1 MCPRKPYVT
10 SVAALVFLVS
20 GLCGPVAAA
29 EGEVDKPAREI
40 VAAFEYP
47 RMEMDVT
54 ESLSLDLIIKN
65 NGRKDETV
73 LLEITQS
80 PSECISTIEQYGDV
94 IGGVFVASGE
104 KKTLKLSARRKVEKA
119 DEEAPDDKN
128 MLPPGEYK
136 FEVTA
141 TTEDG
146 QLTQTAMDTVTLRSA
161 REDEEERDPIT
172 ITCSYPN
179 LRGSNDSDFK
189 FSIDIHNNTDAE
201 DMASLR
207 AEAPRGWEVAFKP
220 SYESKYIGS
229 VKIDANLSK
238 SVDVEVTPP
247 PRAEIGKYPIAVFSK
262 LSKDDTEAKRELT
275 VELTGTYRVQ
285 CRTLNDLLSLTAHG
299 GEEASI
305 SMYVINRGTAPQTNV
320 SFSSFKPENWEVKFE
335 PEKID
340 SIEPGGMQQVEI
352 TVVPDANALV
362 GDYSVAVNAN
372 GEKAEDDLELR
383 VTVRASTTWAWVGVG
398 IIVVVIVGLT
408 AMFKLLGRR

>member
-1 MCPRKPYVT
+1 MDPMRPYGT
-10 SVAALVFLVS
+10 SVAALMVLVS
-20 GLCGPVAAA
+20 GLGGPVAAA
-29 EGEVDKPAREI
+29 EDASGRPAREI

-47 RMEMDVT
+47 RMETDVT
-54 ESLSLDLIIKN
+54 DSLSLDLIIKN
-65 NGRKDETV
+65 NGGKDETI
-73 LLEITQS
+73 LLEITES
-80 PSECISTIEQYGDV
+80 PPECISTIEQYGDV

-104 KKTLKLSARRKVEKA
+104 KKTLKLSAKRKA
-119 DEEAPDDKN
+119 DKAPEKEPDEKD
-128 MLPPGEYK
+128 MLPPGQYK

-146 QLTQTAMDTVTLRSA
+146 QVAQTARATVTI
-161 REDEEERDPIT
+161 REMEEAEEERDPIT

-189 FSIDIHNNTDAE
+189 FSIDIHNNTDRE

-220 SYESKYIGS
+220 SYENKYIGS
-229 VKIDANLSK
+229 VKIDANLSE

-247 PRAEIGKYPIAVFSK
+247 PRAEIGKYPIAVFAK
-262 LSKDDTEAKRELT
+262 LSKEDTEATRELT

-285 CRTLNDLLSLTAHG
+285 CRTLNDLLSLTAYG

-335 PEKID
+335 PERVD
-340 SIEPGGMQQVEI
+340 SIEPGEMRQVEVSI
-352 TVVPDANALV
+352 LPDANAIV
-362 GDYSVAVNAN
+362 GDYSVAVTVD

-383 VTVRASTTWAWVGVG
+383 VKVAASTTWAWIGVGV
-398 IIVVVIVGLT
+398 IVTVIVGLT